1 MRCKK
6 REMESYI
13 GRKDNPADRRL
24 CKDCKEFIDGKCSF
38 LGNIKY
44 TDLYNCSFYK
54 GKNENKIKNL

>member
-6 REMESYI
+6 SEMISYI
-13 GRKDNPADRRL
+13 GRKDTPIDRRL
-24 CKDCKEFIDGKCSF
+24 CKDCKRFTGGKCSF

-54 GKNENKIKNL
+54 GKNENNLKNM